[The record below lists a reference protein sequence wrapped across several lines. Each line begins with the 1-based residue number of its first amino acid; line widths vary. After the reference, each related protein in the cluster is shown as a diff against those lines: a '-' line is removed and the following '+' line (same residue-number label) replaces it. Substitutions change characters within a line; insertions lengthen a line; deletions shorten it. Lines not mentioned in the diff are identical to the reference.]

1 LIYYLDTSLVI
12 AALTKEAK
20 TERVQIWLGA
30 RASDDLLISDWVT
43 TEFSAALSIKLR
55 SGQID
60 EDIRAQALAG
70 YSGLRRASLIIL
82 PVAHEQFG
90 TAAQFADQYALGLR
104 AGDALHL
111 AIAAKHG
118 ATLCTL
124 DRRLSDAGPE
134 LGIATLLV

>member
-1 LIYYLDTSLVI
+1 LIYYLDTSLVV
-12 AALTKEAK
+12 AALTKEAR
-20 TERVQIWLGA
+20 TDQVQTWLGA
-30 RASDDLLISDWVT
+30 RTSDDLLISDWVN

-55 SGQID
+55 SEQID
-60 EDIRAQALAG
+60 EATRTGSLAG
-70 YSGLRRASLIIL
+70 YNCLRRASLTVL
-82 PVAHEQFG
+82 PVTPEQFH
-90 TAAQFADQYALGLR
+90 AAASFADRYALGLR

-124 DRRLSDAGPE
+124 DRRLSDAGPK

>member
-1 LIYYLDTSLVI
+1 LIYYLDTSLVV
-12 AALTKEAK
+12 AALIKEAK
-20 TERVQIWLGA
+20 TERVQVWLGA

-55 SGQID
+55 SRQID
-60 EDIRAQALAG
+60 KDTRSQALAG
-70 YSGLRRASLIIL
+70 YSSLYRTNLTIL
-82 PVAHEQFG
+82 TVAQEQFHA
-90 TAAQFADQYALGLR
+90 AAQFADQYALGLR

-111 AIAAKHG
+111 AIAAKNG

-124 DRRLSDAGPE
+124 DRRLGNAGPK